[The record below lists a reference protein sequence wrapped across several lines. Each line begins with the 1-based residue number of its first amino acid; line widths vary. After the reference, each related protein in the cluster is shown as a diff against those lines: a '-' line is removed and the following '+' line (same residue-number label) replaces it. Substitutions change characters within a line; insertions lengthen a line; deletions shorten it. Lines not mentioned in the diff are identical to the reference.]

1 MQAKKEGRT
10 NESDL
15 VNPETITTAKI
26 LNKPLQ
32 ANTLAKKSGPI
43 VLALATATKTGLL
56 DKNMLGET
64 SARLPI
70 EGLPYQVQNIV
81 TTYAKALNCPVEF
94 VVGAAMAAAAQA
106 AGNRFVWSNGQY
118 TCYPQFYTALLGD
131 STANKTTSIRA
142 MMKPLE
148 QADRQAFNDWQQA
161 TADKKND
168 EKARTPYQIGLLQ
181 DYTLEAYQ
189 DALKFNP
196 NGVTAV
202 ADEIPSF
209 FGNLN
214 KYRGGADE
222 KFFLSAFAN
231 YSDYK
236 KIRRGAG
243 LDLIPHPI
251 VRIIGGIQPDILQ
264 PTFGGST
271 MLADGM
277 LPRFLW
283 FAVPEDFRFD
293 ETGTAT
299 TTHFAEAD
307 WNAIISRL
315 LNHQDIVRI
324 DFDNEAQTLYTA
336 YKIEHSKAKNR
347 KTLYGYEAAVCGKLE
362 IYAIIWA
369 MTSRILRYAADND
382 CGGNTLTISGF
393 DMQYSMKCMEY
404 FRQTAMM
411 VYDTITDTRPN
422 LKPKDCIW
430 GLKNLIVNQS
440 QFAESIGYSQQYVN
454 KVLKGK

>member
-1 MQAKKEGRT
+1 M
-10 NESDL
+10 S
-15 VNPETITTAKI
+15 I
-26 LNKPLQ
+26 
-32 ANTLAKKSGPI
+32 
-43 VLALATATKTGLL
+43 L
-56 DKNMLGET
+56 DKDMLGSECP
-64 SARLPI
+64 RLPI

-94 VVGAAMAAAAQA
+94 VAGTAMAAAAQA
-106 AGNRFVWSNGQY
+106 AGNRFVWTNGQY

-196 NGVTAV
+196 NGVTAY
-202 ADEIPSF
+202 ADEILTF
-209 FGNLN
+209 FGNFN

-222 KFFLSAFAN
+222 KFFLSTFAN
-231 YSDYK
+231 YSDFK
-236 KIRRGAG
+236 KTRRGAG
-243 LDLIPHPI
+243 LEMISHPI
-251 VRIIGGIQPDILQ
+251 VRIIGGIQPEVLQ
-264 PTFGGST
+264 PTFGNST

-283 FAVPEDFRFD
+283 YAVPEDFRFD
-293 ETGTAT
+293 ESGTTT
-299 TTHFAEAD
+299 TTHFVEAD
-307 WNAIISRL
+307 WNGIIRRL
-315 LNHQDIVRI
+315 LNQQDIVRL
-324 DFDNEAQTLYTA
+324 DFDNEAQQLYTA

-347 KTLYGYEAAVCGKLE
+347 KTLFGYEAAVCGKLE

-369 MTSRILRYAADND
+369 MTSRILRYATDND
-382 CGGNTLTISGF
+382 GEGDTITILRY
-393 DMQYSMKCMEY
+393 DMQHSLKCMDY
-404 FRQTAMM
+404 FRQTAMR
-411 VYDTITDTRPN
+411 VYHTITDGSLN
-422 LKPKDCIW
+422 LKPSDCIR
-430 GLKNLIVNQS
+430 GLGDLIKNQS

>member
-1 MQAKKEGRT
+1 M
-10 NESDL
+10 S
-15 VNPETITTAKI
+15 I
-26 LNKPLQ
+26 
-32 ANTLAKKSGPI
+32 
-43 VLALATATKTGLL
+43 LL
-56 DKNMLGET
+56 DKDMLGAT
-64 SARLPI
+64 SPRLPI

-196 NGVTAV
+196 NGVTAL
-202 ADEIPSF
+202 ADEILTF
-209 FGNLN
+209 FGNFN
-214 KYRGGADE
+214 RYRANGADE
-222 KFFLSAFAN
+222 KFYLSAFAN

-236 KIRRGAG
+236 KTRRGAG

-251 VRIIGGIQPDILQ
+251 VRIIGGIQPEVLQ
-264 PTFGGST
+264 PTFGKST

-283 FAVPEDFRFD
+283 YAVPEDFRFD
-293 ETGTAT
+293 ESGTTT
-299 TTHFAEAD
+299 TTHFVEAD
-307 WNAIISRL
+307 WNGIISRL
-315 LNHQDIVRI
+315 LNHQDIVRL
-324 DFDNEAQTLYTA
+324 DFDNEAQQLYTN

-382 CGGNTLTISGF
+382 GEGDTITILGY
-393 DMQYSMKCMEY
+393 DMQHSLKCMDY
-404 FRQTAMM
+404 FQQTAMR
-411 VYDTITDTRPN
+411 VYHTITEGSLN
-422 LKPKDCIW
+422 LKPSDCIK
-430 GLKNLIVNQS
+430 GLGDLIKNQS
-440 QFAESIGYSQQYVN
+440 QFAESIGYSQQYVS

>member
-1 MQAKKEGRT
+1 M
-10 NESDL
+10 S
-15 VNPETITTAKI
+15 I
-26 LNKPLQ
+26 LQ
-32 ANTLAKKSGPI
+32 Q
-43 VLALATATKTGLL
+43 
-56 DKNMLGET
+56 NMLGES

-70 EGLPYQVQNIV
+70 DGLPYQVQQII
-81 TTYAKALNCPVEF
+81 TTYAKALNCPTEF
-94 VVGAAMAAAAQA
+94 VTGAAMAAAAQA

-202 ADEIPSF
+202 ADEILSF

-236 KIRRGAG
+236 KTRRGAG

-251 VRIIGGIQPDILQ
+251 VRIIGGIQPEVLQ
-264 PTFGGST
+264 PTFGSST

-283 FAVPEDFRFD
+283 YAVPDDFRFD
-293 ETGTAT
+293 ESGTHT
-299 TTHFAEAD
+299 DTRQVETV
-307 WNAIISRL
+307 WNGIINRL
-315 LNHQDIVRI
+315 LNHQGNVQLVLDS
-324 DFDNEAQTLYTA
+324 EAQEAYTA
-336 YKIEHSKAKNR
+336 YKIAHSKAKNN
-347 KTLYGYEAAVCGKLE
+347 KALFGYEAAVCGKLE

-369 MTSRILRYAADND
+369 MTSRILRYAAEEATISD
-382 CGGNTLTISGF
+382 TLTILGY
-393 DMQYSMKCMEY
+393 DMQHSLKCMDY
-404 FRQTAMM
+404 FRQSAMQ
-411 VYDTITDTRPN
+411 VYHTITDGIR
-422 LKPKDCIW
+422 LKPADCIK
-430 GLKNLIVNQS
+430 GLGDLIKNQS

-454 KVLKGK
+454 RLLNSK

>member
-1 MQAKKEGRT
+1 M
-10 NESDL
+10 S
-15 VNPETITTAKI
+15 I
-26 LNKPLQ
+26 
-32 ANTLAKKSGPI
+32 
-43 VLALATATKTGLL
+43 LL
-56 DKNMLGET
+56 DKDMLGAE
-64 SARLPI
+64 SPRLPI

-94 VVGAAMAAAAQA
+94 VVGATMAAAAQA

-196 NGVTAV
+196 NGVTAL
-202 ADEIPSF
+202 ADEILTF

-236 KIRRGAG
+236 KTRRGAG

-251 VRIIGGIQPDILQ
+251 VRIIGGIQPEVLQ

-283 FAVPEDFRFD
+283 YAVPEDFRFD

-299 TTHFAEAD
+299 TTHFVEAD
-307 WNAIISRL
+307 WNGIISRL
-315 LNHQDIVRI
+315 LNHQDIVRL
-324 DFDNEAQTLYTA
+324 DFDNEAQQLYTD

-369 MTSRILRYAADND
+369 MTSRILRAVAEEATI
-382 CGGNTLTISGF
+382 GNTLTIQGY
-393 DMQYSMKCMEY
+393 DMQHSLKCMDY
-404 FRQTAMM
+404 FQQTAMT
-411 VYDTITDTRPN
+411 VYRTITYGSLN
-422 LKPKDCIW
+422 LKPSDCIR
-430 GLKNLIVNQS
+430 GLGDLIKNQS
-440 QFAESIGYSQQYVN
+440 QFAESIGYSQQYVS

>member
-1 MQAKKEGRT
+1 M
-10 NESDL
+10 S
-15 VNPETITTAKI
+15 I
-26 LNKPLQ
+26 
-32 ANTLAKKSGPI
+32 
-43 VLALATATKTGLL
+43 LL
-56 DKNMLGET
+56 DKDMLGAT
-64 SARLPI
+64 SPRLPI

-202 ADEIPSF
+202 ADEILSF

-236 KIRRGAG
+236 KTRRNAG

-251 VRIIGGIQPDILQ
+251 VRIIGGIQPEVLQ

-283 FAVPEDFRFD
+283 YAVPEDFRFD
-293 ETGTAT
+293 ETGSVT
-299 TTHFAEAD
+299 TTHFVEAD
-307 WNAIISRL
+307 WNSIISRL
-315 LNHQDIVRI
+315 LNHQEIVRV
-324 DFDNEAQTLYTA
+324 DFDNEAQQLYTD

-369 MTSRILRYAADND
+369 MTSRILRAVAEEATI
-382 CGGNTLTISGF
+382 GNTLTIQGH
-393 DMQYSMKCMEY
+393 DMQHSLKCMDY
-404 FRQTAMM
+404 FQQTAMT
-411 VYDTITDTRPN
+411 VYRTITEGSLN
-422 LKPKDCIW
+422 LKPSDCIK
-430 GLKNLIVNQS
+430 GLGDLIKNQS
-440 QFAESIGYSQQYVN
+440 QFAESIGYSQQYVS